1 MIPGFSRASG
11 SVVEEAAVGLWR
23 LSTAPKGYLTGD
35 QNRVEHMHAR
45 TRLIFV
51 VEIEVWV
58 AGTDAARVKPQYAAV
73 AEEHILTPAAMV
85 RAVAFTNREKV
96 FMIRLIGKY
105 RYP

>member
-1 MIPGFSRASG
+1 
-11 SVVEEAAVGLWR
+11 
-23 LSTAPKGYLTGD
+23 
-35 QNRVEHMHAR
+35 MHAR
-45 TRLIFV
+45 TLLLFV

-105 RYP
+105 WYP

>member
-1 MIPGFSRASG
+1 M
-11 SVVEEAAVGLWR
+11 EEAAVGLLR

-45 TRLIFV
+45 TRLLFV
-51 VEIEVWV
+51 VEIEIWV
-58 AGTDAARVKPQYAAV
+58 AGTDAARVKPQDAAV

-85 RAVAFTNREKV
+85 RAVAFTNREKI

>member
-11 SVVEEAAVGLWR
+11 PVVEEAAVGLWR
-23 LSTAPKGYLTGD
+23 LSTAPKGHLTGD

-45 TRLIFV
+45 TLLLFV

-58 AGTDAARVKPQYAAV
+58 AGTDAARVKPKYAAV